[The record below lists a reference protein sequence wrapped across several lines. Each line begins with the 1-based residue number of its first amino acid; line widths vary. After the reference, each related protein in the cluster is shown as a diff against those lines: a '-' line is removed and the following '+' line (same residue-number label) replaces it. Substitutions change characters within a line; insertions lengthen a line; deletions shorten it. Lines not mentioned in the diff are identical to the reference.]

1 MPATGELMADRD
13 EPYRPAAG
21 RRRAVPTA
29 AQQRL
34 MTRIAATRRARQRRL
49 MLIASSFASTLV
61 LLTAAAAWGLS
72 SYVNSALKRVNA
84 GVSGTSSGPLNILV
98 AGVDRRAG
106 LTPHQEAAL
115 HVGHVPSTNSDTM
128 MVAHIS
134 ADRRRVTVVSLPRD
148 SWVRI
153 PGHGMGKINSA
164 YGLGGP
170 KLMVATVERNTGLPI
185 NDYIEVNFLGF
196 IKVIDALGGV
206 NVCLP
211 YAVHDSYSGLRLS
224 AGVHHV
230 DGITALKYARDRHS
244 FATSDLAR
252 IRNQQSLLAS
262 LLHEAIHSGTLAN
275 PFRLHQFVQGALGA
289 VRVNQ
294 GLDVTTLASQ
304 LRAISAA
311 NVRFMTVPLANV
323 NYLAP
328 DGESAVL
335 WDHRAAGRIFADF
348 KADRPLT
355 RHRRHP
361 TASASASARSAPGP
375 RPSQVRAQV
384 YNGTLIGG
392 LSAGTGAALS
402 KLGFRVQAGL
412 TWPVH
417 DISRTVVEYPAGQQ
431 AGARLLQRR
440 ALPGASLREVTRLT
454 EIRVILGAAGHTV
467 TGPHQG
473 GSSAGTGSRGG
484 GGGGG
489 NPPGTR
495 TASAAA
501 CH

>member
-1 MPATGELMADRD
+1 MS
-13 EPYRPAAG
+13 
-21 RRRAVPTA
+21 
-29 AQQRL
+29 
-34 MTRIAATRRARQRRL
+34 RIAATRRARQRRML
-49 MLIASSFASTLV
+49 LIASSFASVVVLV
-61 LLTAAAAWGLS
+61 VAAAAWGLG
-72 SYVNSALKRVNA
+72 SYVNAALKRVNA
-84 GVSGTSSGPLNILV
+84 GVSGGVSGPLNIVV

-106 LTPHQEAAL
+106 LTPHQQAEL
-115 HVGHVPSTNSDTM
+115 HVGHVPSSNSDTM

-148 SWVRI
+148 SWVNI

-170 KLMVATVERNTGLPI
+170 KLMVATVERNTGLTI

-211 YAVHDSYSGLRLS
+211 YAVNDPYSGLRMS

-262 LLHEAIHSGTLAN
+262 LLHEAIGSGTLAN
-275 PFRLHQFVQGALGA
+275 PFRLRQFVQGALEA

-294 GLDVTTLASQ
+294 GLDAAALAAQ
-304 LRAISAA
+304 LRGISTA
-311 NVRFMTVPLANV
+311 NVRFMTVPLANL
-323 NYLAP
+323 NYLSP
-328 DGESAVL
+328 TGESAVL
-335 WDHRAAGRIFADF
+335 WDHRAAGRIFAAF

-355 RHRRHP
+355 RHPRH
-361 TASASASARSAPGP
+361 ARAGGSAGAGAAP
-375 RPSQVRAQV
+375 RPGQVRAKV

-392 LSAGTGAALS
+392 LSAATGAELS
-402 KLGFRVQAGL
+402 KLGFQVRAGL

-417 DISRTVVEYPAGQQ
+417 DISRTVIEYPPGQQ
-431 AGARLLQRR
+431 PGARLLQRR
-440 ALPGASLREVTRLT
+440 ALHGASLREVSGLSK
-454 EIRVILGAAGHTV
+454 IRVVLGTAGHAVTV
-467 TGPHQG
+467 PSQSGAG
-473 GSSAGTGSRGG
+473 GSSGSGGGG

-495 TASAAA
+495 TAARAA